1 MPELY
6 RNIDLS
12 SHNASI
18 DCTPV
23 YFGPHRVPPD
33 FTHRRRGRLD
43 LDVFEKQLQF
53 ARTLQHDA
61 GLSKH
66 AQLLCWTVFNLF
78 ECDEPVDWEDGEEE
92 ILDHEVKRLRYEYP
106 GSEDLHIDG
115 HGSYG
120 TPTRYLEC

>member
-12 SHNASI
+12 SHNAPI

-23 YFGPHRVPPD
+23 YDGLHRVPPD
-33 FTHRRRGRLD
+33 FTHRRWGRLD

-53 ARTLQHDA
+53 TRTLQHDP
-61 GLSKH
+61 GLGKH
-66 AQLLCWTVFNLF
+66 AHVLCWTVFNLF
-78 ECDEPVDWEDGEEE
+78 ECDETAWEGGEEE
-92 ILDHEVKRLRYEYP
+92 SLEHKIKRLTDEYP
-106 GSEDLHIDG
+106 GSEYLHIDG

-120 TPTRYLEC
+120 TQIRYLRC